1 MICLLL
7 SLSLSSVSAHNFTP
21 NESASFL
28 SLVDQIKSALMPI
41 KIDIASDTDLA
52 QEEAQYARMLLT
64 DNVTKELR
72 ERNQRVA
79 NEIVGVL
86 DSLQDLSAQN
96 VSNKITRLNNLLTEA
111 ISVRI
116 DKNQLRNS
124 TVQALAFANDI
135 DKILEEY
142 TLAVKGGNAS
152 MAMNMAMNMNKSAMN
167 MPSMRDTANHST
179 NMSMKGND
187 TGSEIVKKTD
197 AYQRAGAL
205 TDTAIDRFNREL
217 KGKSNDTSSENVE
230 KGLEQLKTAIG
241 NNASLTTMMGIVHGQ
256 VHPNLMAAFDLQLA
270 PTSNQN
276 KASMSMSMSNMDG
289 HSM

>member
-1 MICLLL
+1 
-7 SLSLSSVSAHNFTP
+7 
-21 NESASFL
+21 
-28 SLVDQIKSALMPI
+28 MPI